1 MKWTFG
7 LLASVFALGTSAHAS
22 VEVDATKIL
31 QIDYAQ
37 KGESETLVYLGNGR
51 VVRLEKNSDLI
62 PHLNSSLKKK
72 EWVNVTTTSE
82 RELLAVESIP
92 EPEEKGIEE
101 FSSPSSIKEYRAS
114 VIPSYDQAYKIYKG
128 MNRRYQSE
136 SQCYNRAHVWSWEML
151 TKHQVRSMKTFL
163 FFTRKYIRRYNF
175 EWWFH
180 VAPYVYVREDGKIK
194 EKVMDYRY
202 THSPVSMKAWTDIFM
217 HNNAE
222 CSEVTKYTDYEYTRA
237 DPAKGWCMLLKV
249 PMYYYQPID
258 LEALDKKSKQK
269 DFWGEWDL
277 SNAYREAFGIY
288 TK

>member
-1 MKWTFG
+1 MKWSFG
-7 LLASVFALGTSAHAS
+7 ILAPVLVTGLSAYASVDVS
-22 VEVDATKIL
+22 ATKVL

-51 VVRLEKNSDLI
+51 VVRLDKNSDLL
-62 PHLNSSLKKK
+62 PHLKTSLKKK
-72 EWVNVTTTSE
+72 EWVNVTTTSD

-101 FSSPSSIKEYRAS
+101 FSSRDSIKEYRAT
-114 VIPSYDQAYKIYKG
+114 VIPSNDQAYKIYKG

-151 TKHQVRSMKTFL
+151 TKHQVRSMKVFM
-163 FFTRKYIRRYNF
+163 FFTRKYIRRFNF

-180 VAPYVYVREDGKIK
+180 VSPYVYVREDGKIK

-202 THSPVSMKAWTDIFM
+202 TRSPVTMRQWTDIFM

-222 CSEVTKYTDYEYTRA
+222 CSEVTKYTDYEYTRE

-277 SNAYREAFGIY
+277 SNAYREAFGIR

>member
-7 LLASVFALGTSAHAS
+7 ILASVFALGTSAYAS
-22 VEVDATKIL
+22 VEVSATKVL

-37 KGESETLVYLGNGR
+37 KGESETLIYLANGK
-51 VVRLEKNSDLI
+51 VARLDKNSDLI
-62 PHLNSSLKKK
+62 PHLKTSLKKK
-72 EWVNVTTTSE
+72 EWVNVTTTFE

-92 EPEEKGIEE
+92 EPEDKSVEE
-101 FSSPSSIKEYRAS
+101 FTSQNSIKEYRAS
-114 VIPSYDQAYKIYKG
+114 VIPTYDQAYKIYKG
-128 MNRRYQSE
+128 MNRRYQQE

-151 TKHQVRSMKTFL
+151 TKHQVRSMKAFL

-180 VAPYVYVREDGKIK
+180 VAPFVYVREDGKIK

-202 THSPVSMKAWTDIFM
+202 TYSPVSMKEWTDIFM

-222 CSEVTKYTDYEYTRA
+222 CSEVTKYTDYEYTRE

-288 TK
+288 SK